1 MYFGQ
6 SSKINLTFFI
16 QFLQTKKYSTTQLKT
31 QLTHHFTR
39 MSMIAFYNNQS
50 EPMLV
55 DEYKLADPIED
66 DHPAL
71 DIIQIFPTQAEIAME
86 LPKYI
91 AYKGKKVPAQLNY
104 GKVLANIFKDV
115 YDIAEEKEAIKQK
128 DCMKNLKFI
137 QNLHYYVATRTW

>member
-1 MYFGQ
+1 
-6 SSKINLTFFI
+6 
-16 QFLQTKKYSTTQLKT
+16 
-31 QLTHHFTR
+31 

-55 DEYKLADPIED
+55 DEYKLADPIEN

-137 QNLHYYVATRTW
+137 QHLPYYVATRTW